1 VPVEDTVIIVTRNGM
16 GSADEK
22 LQLKAEKVITF

>member
-1 VPVEDTVIIVTRNGM
+1 VENTVTVVTRSGM

-22 LQLKAEKVITF
+22 PQLKAEKVITL